1 MPQVDARD
9 RPTDAPA
16 PHRGPSVGRA
26 HGVIAIVTT
35 DPLVRLRGPFRTRS
49 RVAIAPGSSAAAEAA
64 AAMPTLVVLWDV
76 EQPDEVASA
85 LRTDGRLATVPVIAV
100 LPPAAAAP
108 TGIVD
113 DWLRTVVGDR
123 ELELRL
129 QAWSRIAVL
138 GRHIQHACPVTDP
151 GRRYLDCLADGLAHA
166 ERRGLASLGPTIDEL
181 ARVLGLVQRLLRT
194 NLLHAPVFDLEVV
207 AREALDR
214 IALGEPWR
222 LARTRVVW
230 RNGEEPVW
238 VKGDRTAILAR
249 VESLLVRALAVAQG
263 SPDPWLG
270 IAARN
275 DDGATLE
282 LVAVG
287 LGAALATD
295 ENVGADAIAID
306 PDCSAIA
313 RARFPSA

>member
-1 MPQVDARD
+1 MPQADGPSRS
-9 RPTDAPA
+9 TDSTS

-26 HGVIAIVTT
+26 HAVIAIVTT

-49 RVAIAPGSSAAAEAA
+49 RVAIAPGSSVAAEAA
-64 AAMPTLVVLWDV
+64 AAMPTLLVLWEV

-85 LRTDGRLATVPVIAV
+85 LRTDERLAAVPMIAV
-100 LPPAAAAP
+100 LPPAVAPP
-108 TGIVD
+108 TGVVD
-113 DWLRTVVGDR
+113 DWLRTVAGDR
-123 ELELRL
+123 ELELRI
-129 QAWSRIAVL
+129 QAWSRIAEL
-138 GRHIQHACPVTDP
+138 GRPVQRACPVTAP

-166 ERRGLASLGPTIDEL
+166 ERRGLASLAPTIDEL
-181 ARVLGLVQRLLRT
+181 ARVLGLVRRLLRT
-194 NLLHAPVFDLEVV
+194 SAAHPAVFDLEAV

-222 LARTRVVW
+222 FARTRVVW
-230 RNGEEPVW
+230 RNGRRPVW
-238 VKGDRTAILAR
+238 VQGDRKAVLAR

-263 SPDPWLG
+263 SPTPWLG
-270 IAARN
+270 IAARG

-287 LGAALATD
+287 LGAALAD
-295 ENVGADAIAID
+295 GADDIAID